1 MDDFNYDDVYVVP
14 FHASASRFQGRSSR
28 QNYLL
33 HMHVMVV
40 LHARLP
46 LLSVTIRVDLR
57 RGLNEIVG
65 SFSLVRRSVIS
76 KSEIGCLFFY
86 DES

>member
-14 FHASASRFQGRSSR
+14 FHASASRFQGRLSR

-33 HMHVMVV
+33 HVMVV

-65 SFSLVRRSVIS
+65 SFSLWSV
-76 KSEIGCLFFY
+76 GQ
-86 DES
+86 